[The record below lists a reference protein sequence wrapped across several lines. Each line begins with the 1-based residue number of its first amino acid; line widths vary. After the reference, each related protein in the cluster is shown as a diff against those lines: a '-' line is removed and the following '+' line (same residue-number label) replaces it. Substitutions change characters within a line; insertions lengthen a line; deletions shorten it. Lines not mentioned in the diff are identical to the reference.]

1 MWRPRNGAQGFGV
14 LRAWPIMAQRVP
26 PGAGAGDRAFGGE
39 EQNGT
44 LPVCV
49 SDALDQ
55 HRRALLL
62 LWYIHQRF
70 VSSVPGHL
78 RCYIKAFS
86 FWAWPAVGD
95 IGSKLSSSTS
105 SSESH
110 DAVGPGSSRPTSE
123 LPRKDGADL
132 FPRTRRMRTHLRQS
146 LPHAAAAHSLCDSAP
161 QDEHCVIRSSSHR
174 NSRSSEPQIS
184 QQCPFSWQ
192 RRHLPSTWP
201 SETLV
206 TLDTHTLLYLS

>member
-1 MWRPRNGAQGFGV
+1 MAHHGAACATRGWCLRSGVWRRRTKRHVTGLCFGC
-14 LRAWPIMAQRVP
+14 AGPTP
-26 PGAGAGDRAFGGE
+26 PGLVVVMVYSS
-39 EQNGT
+39 T
-44 LPVCV
+44 LCFEHTWA
-49 SDALDQ
+49 S
-55 HRRALLL
+55 
-62 LWYIHQRF
+62 
-70 VSSVPGHL
+70 L